1 MDVTGLNLFGESM
14 RVDGRQEG
22 TFKKTKKRGPNADM
36 GQVYDPIYRDP
47 HLSTQSS
54 LATVFTII

>member
-22 TFKKTKKRGPNADM
+22 TFKTKRGPNADM
-36 GQVYDPIYRDP
+36 GQRGSG
-47 HLSTQSS
+47 L
-54 LATVFTII
+54 